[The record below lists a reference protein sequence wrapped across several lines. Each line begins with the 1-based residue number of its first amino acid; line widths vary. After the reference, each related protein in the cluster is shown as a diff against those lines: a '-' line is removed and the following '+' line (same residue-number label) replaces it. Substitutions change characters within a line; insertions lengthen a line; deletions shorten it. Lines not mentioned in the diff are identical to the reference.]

1 VAVGCN
7 LSVVKVA
14 GAIIAGGPARRLGGV
29 AKPFLTVG
37 GLSIAER
44 QLALLRAAFSRIVVI
59 ANDPAP
65 WAPFGVEVVPDRVA
79 GAGPMGGIQAAL
91 AAADDCDAVV
101 CVGGDLPFLEAA
113 LLAALRDGAPEAAA
127 LVPRTA
133 IGAEPLCARYARL
146 LLPAVDT
153 RVQAGRL
160 ALHTMLE
167 EVFTIW
173 IEGRELA
180 ALDPDGRSFFNINT
194 PDDLRRA
201 DALAVRSGPRP

>member
-1 VAVGCN
+1 
-7 LSVVKVA
+7 VKVA

-37 GLSIAER
+37 GRPIAER
-44 QLALLRAAFSRIVVI
+44 QLGVLRAVFPRVLVI
-59 ANDPAP
+59 ANDPEP

-91 AAADDCDAVV
+91 AAADDGDAVV
-101 CVGGDLPFLEAA
+101 CVGGDLPFLEAG
-113 LLAALRDGAPEAAA
+113 LLAALRDRAPEAAA

-133 IGAEPLCARYARL
+133 IGAEPLCARYGRGLLSALDARL
-146 LLPAVDT
+146 
-153 RVQAGRL
+153 QAGQL

-167 EVFTIW
+167 EAAAAW
-173 IEGRELA
+173 IEGADLA

-201 DALAVRSGPRP
+201 DALAVKSGPRP

>member
-1 VAVGCN
+1 M
-7 LSVVKVA
+7 KVA

-37 GLSIAER
+37 GRPIAER
-44 QLALLRAAFSRIVVI
+44 QLGVLRAVFPRVLVI
-59 ANDPAP
+59 ANDPEP

-91 AAADDCDAVV
+91 AAADDGDAVV
-101 CVGGDLPFLEAA
+101 CVGGDLPFLEAG
-113 LLAALRDGAPEAAA
+113 LLAALRDRAPEAAA

-133 IGAEPLCARYARL
+133 IGAEPLCARYGRGLLSALDARL
-146 LLPAVDT
+146 
-153 RVQAGRL
+153 QAGQL

-167 EVFTIW
+167 EAAAAW
-173 IEGRELA
+173 IEGADLA

-201 DALAVRSGPRP
+201 DALAVKSGPRP

>member
-1 VAVGCN
+1 MKQSMSVA
-7 LSVVKVA
+7 A
-14 GAIIAGGPARRLGGV
+14 AIIAGGPARRLGGV

-37 GLSIAER
+37 GRTIAER
-44 QLALLRAAFSRIVVI
+44 QLEVLRATFPRVLVV

-65 WAPFGVEVVPDRVA
+65 WAALGVEVVADRVA
-79 GAGPMGGIQAAL
+79 GAGPMGGLQAAL
-91 AAADDCDAVV
+91 AAAGDSDAMV
-101 CVGGDLPFLEAA
+101 CVGGDLPFLEPA

-133 IGAEPLCARYARL
+133 IGAEPLCARYGRL

-153 RVQAGRL
+153 RVKAGQL

-167 EVFTIW
+167 EVFTVW
-173 IEGRELA
+173 IEGDELA

-201 DALAVRSGPRP
+201 DALAVKSGPRP